1 MELVIDNR
9 QDIIPVEKDLIELLE
24 KVVKETLIY
33 EGWDDDYEISLSLV
47 NNEEIRELNKN
58 YKNID
63 DITDVLS
70 FPMIEE
76 DEDFSIIPEKILG
89 DIVISV
95 EKAWDQAKEYGH
107 SFYRE
112 MAFLTVHS
120 MLHLMGYDHVD
131 EDTEKEMQDKQEAIL
146 TKLKIKRV

>member
-58 YKNID
+58 YRNID